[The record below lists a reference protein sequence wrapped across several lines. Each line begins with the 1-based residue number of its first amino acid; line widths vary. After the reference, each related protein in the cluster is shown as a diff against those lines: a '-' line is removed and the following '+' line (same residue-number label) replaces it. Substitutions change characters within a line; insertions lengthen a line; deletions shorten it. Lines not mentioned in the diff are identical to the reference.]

1 MTGSVPDVGL
11 AAAAA
16 LAGATFWRAQ
26 ARAARATRA
35 HPPEGRLITL
45 PGGRRLHAVV
55 RGQGPDLVLIHGA
68 SGSSRDMTFALVD
81 RLAPAFRVI
90 AVDRPGLGHSDP
102 LPHGDASLVGQ
113 VAAIRA
119 ACASLGATN
128 PLLVGQS
135 YGDSVALAWA
145 LEHPAAALVTLSAPS
160 LPWPGSLDPWYR
172 LTARPVGRALLAA
185 ARVPEAYVRRLT
197 DHVFAPGHA
206 PPGYL
211 AHLGTDLTL
220 RRSQLLANTAQ
231 INALRP
237 QLVAMEPHY
246 PGLTLP
252 IEMVHGTADSTVP
265 LTIHSGPLALRL
277 ATATLTVI
285 DGAGHMPHH
294 SHPEVVLDAIH
305 RAAARAGLR

>member
-1 MTGSVPDVGL
+1 LTGSVPDVG
-11 AAAAA
+11 

-246 PGLTLP
+246 PGLSLP
-252 IEMVHGTADSTVP
+252 TEMVHGTADSTVP